1 MSQTK
6 FIAASVV
13 ALIASVA
20 AFSQENSTASPTLP
34 EGPGMQLVIQYCKQC
49 HELKRI
55 EEDQGTEAEWIT
67 RIRRMTRRGANIPV
81 EQIEPL
87 GKYLAQALPP
97 RVRSRSGDSSPI
109 ATAVAEVAVRPIQTW
124 VRGAGKLQSDLV
136 TIVATL
142 NATDSAHVQIG
153 NRVRA
158 FALSSR
164 SSMFQ
169 ARVTALTK
177 GVKDSQVRILLSRP
191 GPSTAET
198 YLVEVI
204 TEQAP
209 MLSIPNEAVIE
220 EGERQIVYV
229 QRPAGDY
236 VSREIKAGMQGE
248 LHSQVL
254 SGLQAGE
261 QVVTFGSFFIDAEYK
276 LKASSVPAATA
287 NNSMII
293 EYRGLPDPPR
303 EGDNAVEIAVKQAN
317 GIPLTDGVVTV
328 TYSMAAMP
336 SMNMPEM
343 RDAFTLTHQGDGKYS
358 GDVRLSMAGTWQVS
372 VAVAQAGKTVGKKE
386 FTLIAK

>member
-1 MSQTK
+1 MSQAK
-6 FIAASVV
+6 FISACIV
-13 ALIASVA
+13 ALIANVA
-20 AFSQENSTASPTLP
+20 AFSKDNTSVSTTLP
-34 EGPGMQLVIQYCKQC
+34 EGPGKRLVIQYCKQC

-67 RIRRMTRRGANIPV
+67 RIRRMTRRGATIPV

-97 RVRSRSGDSSPI
+97 RVRSRAGDSSPI
-109 ATAVAEVAVRPIQTW
+109 ATAVAEVAIRPIQTW

-142 NATDSAHVQIG
+142 NAADAAHVQIG
-153 NRVRA
+153 NRARA

-169 ARVTALTK
+169 ARVIAVTK
-177 GVKDSQVRILLSRP
+177 GVKEPQARIQLSRP
-191 GPSTAET
+191 GPAAGEI
-198 YLVEVI
+198 YLIEVV

-209 MLSIPNEAVIE
+209 MLSIPNEAIIE

-229 QRPAGDY
+229 QRPSGDY
-236 VSREIKAGMQGE
+236 VSRDIKTGLQGE

-254 SGLQAGE
+254 SGLQSGE

-276 LKASSVPAATA
+276 LKTSSAMTITA
-287 NNSMII
+287 KESLDIA
-293 EYRGLPDPPR
+293 YKGLPDPLR
-303 EGDNAVEIAVKQAN
+303 EGDNAIEVVVMQTN
-317 GIPLTDGVVTV
+317 GAPLTDGVVIV

-343 RDAFTLTHQGDGKYS
+343 RDAFTLTHQGEGKYS
-358 GDVRLSMAGTWQVS
+358 GHVRLSMAGTWQVS
-372 VAVAQAGKTVGKKE
+372 VAVTHAGKTLGKKE
-386 FTLIAK
+386 FMLIAK